1 MTTQS
6 RAGRWGAGA
15 VVVAV
20 CAGCGGSGGA
30 APAPAPSPAVT
41 SPGVGAPSSS
51 ALSSSAAG
59 SSAASSP
66 AEPSTLGPVPSNPP
80 IPAGTPGQPR
90 GRVAAPVDEQ
100 SPDAVAAAFAA
111 ATFTYDTALDRSPFD
126 AQVRS
131 AVYATP
137 PFAAVLKQPLQQGG
151 GAQWNTLAAHH
162 GFTTVALTANH
173 DDGRPPDQ
181 LGAAARAYTVATTG
195 HGDNGWTTPLD
206 SQTMY
211 VFMTRTGTATPW
223 QVARVSFSGGS

>member
-1 MTTQS
+1 MQVSKAVLS
-6 RAGRWGAGA
+6 RAVTVVAAVAVLGA
-15 VVVAV
+15 V
-20 CAGCGGSGGA
+20 AGCSGGST
-30 APAPAPSPAVT
+30 PPPAPSPPVPGPSQLTGA
-41 SPGVGAPSSS
+41 SPAPSSTPRT
-51 ALSSSAAG
+51 A
-59 SSAASSP
+59 
-66 AEPSTLGPVPSNPP
+66 TTVGPVPSNPP
-80 IPAGTPGQPR
+80 IPAGTAGSPR
-90 GRVAAPVDEQ
+90 GQVVGAVDGQ
-100 SPDAVAAAFAA
+100 SPDGVAGAFAA

-137 PFAAVLKQPLQQGG
+137 AFAAVLKQPLQQGG

-181 LGAAARAYTVATTG
+181 LGSAARSYTVDTTG
-195 HGDNGWTTPLD
+195 HGDNGWVAPLD

>member
-1 MTTQS
+1 M
-6 RAGRWGAGA
+6 RRLGNAGRWGAGA
-15 VVVAV
+15 AVAVAV
-20 CAGCGGSGGA
+20 CAGCGGP
-30 APAPAPSPAVT
+30 APAPAPATGTSVSSPT
-41 SPGVGAPSSS
+41 DP
-51 ALSSSAAG
+51 SAAAPF
-59 SSAASSP
+59 SAAPGSVP
-66 AEPSTLGPVPSNPP
+66 PRSTAAPVPSNPP

-90 GRVAAPVDEQ
+90 GQAGGPVDGQ

-111 ATFTYDTALDRSPFD
+111 TTFIYDTALDRSPFD

-137 PFAAVLKQPLQQGG
+137 GFAVVLKQPLQQGG

-162 GFTTVALTANH
+162 GYTTVALAVNH

-181 LGAAARAYTVATTG
+181 LGAAARGYTITVTG
-195 HGDNGWTTPLD
+195 HGDAGWTAPLD

-211 VFMTRTGTATPW
+211 VFLTRTGTTTPW

>member
-1 MTTQS
+1 MQVS
-6 RAGRWGAGA
+6 KAALCRAVTVVAAVAVLGA
-15 VVVAV
+15 V
-20 CAGCGGSGGA
+20 AGCSGGST
-30 APAPAPSPAVT
+30 PPPAPSPAV
-41 SPGVGAPSSS
+41 PGPSQ
-51 ALSSSAAG
+51 LTG
-59 SSAASSP
+59 SSP
-66 AEPSTLGPVPSNPP
+66 APPPSRTATTVGPVPSNPP
-80 IPAGTPGQPR
+80 VPAGTAGSPR
-90 GRVAAPVDEQ
+90 GQVVGAVDGQ
-100 SPDAVAAAFAA
+100 SPDGVAGAFAA
-111 ATFTYDTALDRSPFD
+111 ATFTYDTALDRSPYD

-137 PFAAVLKQPLQQGG
+137 AFAAVLKQPLQQGG

-181 LGAAARAYTVATTG
+181 LGSAARAYTVATTG